1 KLPLY
6 SPGIALKGPK
16 QKQPNWKQSKG
27 SSPSLG
33 VLTVPSPAATLEPT
47 DYLERY
53 KRALQ
58 SQVSPGLTLW
68 LRKATTKEVGVQV
81 NPQVDPRAPQ
91 PTSAWRPRLSTHP
104 GWTGASSRCPR
115 LPSLRRRRRHR
126 PWPWRG
132 RRELMGSRRHGSR
145 KRNPARGTREW
156 TPPPPSSRSR
166 RRLRRHHGEK
176 GPPRR
181 RDPPSRWQVM
191 TEIFLFQFLEQKYGY
206 FHYKDCKTRW
216 ESSYVWCIS
225 GGNNWVLY
233 DIDLKRPRQELG
245 GHCKS
250 KRLSRDNTY
259 RFKYIV

>member
-81 NPQVDPRAPQ
+81 NPQVDPRCSAHGG
-91 PTSAWRPRLSTHP
+91 PTSHFSLAAPAVYSPGLDWRLFTLPEAAEPKAAQEAPPMALERKEGADGEQAAWQPEEEP
-104 GWTGASSRCPR
+104 G
-115 LPSLRRRRRHR
+115 
-126 PWPWRG
+126 
-132 RRELMGSRRHGSR
+132 E
-145 KRNPARGTREW
+145 RNQGVDTAPTQQSQQEE
-156 TPPPPSSRSR
+156 T
-166 RRLRRHHGEK
+166 EE
-176 GPPRR
+176 
-181 RDPPSRWQVM
+181 QVM

-206 FHYKDCKTRW
+206 FHCKDCKTRW